1 LKDANKDITKK
12 KKLTSVLYIR
22 KYYQLEERTI
32 RIIAGISYIQ
42 QNFSLDVPLLFKKE
56 WSKK

>member
-1 LKDANKDITKK
+1 MLIKILPKK